1 MRTGNVVLLLLL
13 ATFSAAAAERTIDVG
28 DGVKIRCLDS
38 EAAGTKTPLL
48 LVTGWRMPAE
58 VWAPQLARFG
68 KERRVVAVDPRSQGL
83 STITPNGNTPEQRA
97 RDLDAVARAL
107 KLDHFLLVGWSQAA
121 QDVAEYVSQF
131 GVEHVK
137 GIVLVDSPV
146 SSGPADVEENKPFV
160 RQELMMSGI
169 YMRNPREF
177 TAGMIQAIFKTPLSD
192 AERTLFLERAMHTP
206 VDTGVA
212 MLMADMFQKDRRP
225 ALAKFTVPTLV
236 IASAESNLLDAQKA
250 MLAKLPHGEFAAVE
264 GASHAV
270 FHDQP
275 EKFNALLAAFLA
287 KLD

>member
-1 MRTGNVVLLLLL
+1 MRTKTFLLCLFL

-28 DGVKIRCLDS
+28 DGVKIRYLDS
-38 EAAGTKTPLL
+38 GAIDTKTPLL

-58 VWAPQLARFG
+58 VWALQIARFG

-146 SSGPADVEENKPFV
+146 SSGPADVGENKPFV
-160 RQELMMSGI
+160 QQELMMSGI
-169 YMRNPREF
+169 YMR
-177 TAGMIQAIFKTPLSD
+177 
-192 AERTLFLERAMHTP
+192 
-206 VDTGVA
+206 
-212 MLMADMFQKDRRP
+212 
-225 ALAKFTVPTLV
+225 
-236 IASAESNLLDAQKA
+236 
-250 MLAKLPHGEFAAVE
+250 
-264 GASHAV
+264 
-270 FHDQP
+270 
-275 EKFNALLAAFLA
+275 
-287 KLD
+287 